1 MAMVSIVVPLYNEE
15 EIISRFHQEMIHA
28 LSALEPTF
36 EVIYVNDGSRD
47 KTSRILH
54 DLIRTPHQ
62 RLTFVLADF
71 RKNYG
76 QTAALQAGFDLAR
89 GEIIIAMDGD
99 MQHLPSEIGL
109 FLDKIHEG
117 YDLVSGW
124 RANRIDNFW
133 LRRLPSLI
141 ANRMM
146 AKRSGVELQDFGTT
160 FKAYRREVVQE
171 INLYGE
177 LHRFIP
183 VLAAER
189 GASICEIPITNV
201 MRKTGRSK
209 YGITR
214 TFRVFFD
221 VLTLAFLS
229 RFGTRPMHV
238 MGLTGATF
246 MTTSFALILY
256 IILDYLINHSDLR
269 GTLQIAI
276 MMFLFGSQLLATGL
290 VLEMLV
296 RVGHEATGKKIYT
309 VRQITRSEPSP

>member
-1 MAMVSIVVPLYNEE
+1 MSKVSIVVPFFNEE
-15 EIISRFHQEMIHA
+15 EIVTQFHHEILRVLA
-28 LSALEPTF
+28 TIDREF
-36 EVIYVNDGSRD
+36 EVIYINDGSQD

-54 DLIRTPHQ
+54 ELIQQPHASIH
-62 RLTFVLADF
+62 FIMIDF

-76 QTAALQAGFDLAR
+76 QTAALQAGFDHAT
-89 GEIIIAMDGD
+89 GDVIIAMDGD
-99 MQHLPSEIGL
+99 MQHLPSEIIL
-109 FLDKIHEG
+109 FLNKIDEG

-133 LRRLPSLI
+133 LRRIPSLI

-146 AKRSGVELQDFGTT
+146 SKLSGIKLQDFGTT

-201 MRKTGRSK
+201 MRVTGQSK
-209 YGITR
+209 YGISR
-214 TFRVFFD
+214 AFRVFFD
-221 VLTLAFLS
+221 VLTLTFLS

-238 MGLTGATF
+238 LGLAGAGFMLMG
-246 MTTSFALILY
+246 FALILY
-256 IILDYLINHSDLR
+256 IIADYLLFHSDMR
-269 GTLQIAI
+269 GTLQIVV
-276 MMFLFGSQLLATGL
+276 MMFLFGSQLVATGL
-290 VLEMLV
+290 VLELLV

-309 VRQITRSEPSP
+309 VRTLTHSEPN

>member
-1 MAMVSIVVPLYNEE
+1 MSKVSIVVPLFNEE
-15 EIISRFHQEMIHA
+15 EILHRFHQELLQA
-28 LSALEPTF
+28 LTDPEYQF

-47 KTSRILH
+47 QTSRILH
-54 DLIRTPHQ
+54 ELAQQPH
-62 RLTFVLADF
+62 TGVAVVIADF

-76 QTAALQAGFDLAR
+76 QTAALQAGFDLAT

-99 MQHLPSEIGL
+99 MQHLPSEIPL
-109 FLDKIHEG
+109 FLKKIEEG

-146 AKRSGVELQDFGTT
+146 AKLSGVKLHDFGTT
-160 FKAYRREVVQE
+160 FKAYRRELVQE

-201 MRKTGRSK
+201 VRVTGQSK

-238 MGLTGATF
+238 MGLAGATF
-246 MTTSFALILY
+246 MISSFTLILY
-256 IILDYLINHSDLR
+256 IVFDYLINTSDMR

-276 MMFLFGSQLLATGL
+276 MVFLFGSQLLATGL
-290 VLEMLV
+290 VLELLV

-309 VRQITRSEPSP
+309 IRHITRSEPT

>member
-1 MAMVSIVVPLYNEE
+1 QTG
-15 EIISRFHQEMIHA
+15 H
-28 LSALEPTF
+28 
-36 EVIYVNDGSRD
+36 
-47 KTSRILH
+47 ILH
-54 DLIRTPHQ
+54 ELVKQSHQ
-62 RLTFVLADF
+62 NISCQVIDF

-76 QTAALQAGFDLAR
+76 QTAALQAGFDHAS

-99 MQHLPSEIGL
+99 MQHLPSEIHL
-109 FLDKIHEG
+109 FIHKIDEG

-146 AKRSGVELQDFGTT
+146 AKLSGVMLQDFGTT

-189 GASICEIPITNV
+189 GASICEIPITNTL
-201 MRKTGRSK
+201 RKTGQSK

-221 VLTLAFLS
+221 VITLAFLS

-238 MGLTGATF
+238 LGLAGALL
-246 MTTSFALILY
+246 MLTSATLIAY
-256 IILDYLINHSDLR
+256 IIADYLLFNSDLR
-269 GTLQIAI
+269 GTLQIAVMI
-276 MMFLFGSQLLATGL
+276 FLFGSQLVATGL
-290 VLEMLV
+290 VLELLV

-309 VRQITRSEPSP
+309 IRHITRSEPT

>member
-1 MAMVSIVVPLYNEE
+1 MSRVSIVVPFYNEE
-15 EIISRFHQEMIHA
+15 DILPQFHAEM
-28 LSALEPTF
+28 LSALAQIKREF
-36 EVIYVNDGSRD
+36 EIIYINDGSRD
-47 KTSRILH
+47 KTLSILQELAKQPH
-54 DLIRTPHQ
+54 DKISITII
-62 RLTFVLADF
+62 DF

-76 QTAALQAGFDLAR
+76 QTAALQAGFDHAT

-109 FLDKIHEG
+109 FLDKIDEG

-124 RANRIDNFW
+124 RANRIDNYW

-146 AKRSGVELQDFGTT
+146 AKLSGVRLHDFGTT
-160 FKAYRREVVQE
+160 FKAYRRELLSE
-171 INLYGE
+171 IYLYGE

-201 MRKTGRSK
+201 LRATGSSK
-209 YGITR
+209 YGISR

-221 VLTLAFLS
+221 VLTLAFLN
-229 RFGTRPMHV
+229 RYGTRPMHV
-238 MGLTGATF
+238 LGLTGAAL
-246 MTTSFALILY
+246 MIIGVILMSF
-256 IILDYLINHSDLR
+256 IIADYLINHSDFR
-269 GTLQIAI
+269 GTLQIII
-276 MMFLFGSQLLATGL
+276 MMFLFGSQLVATGL

-296 RVGHEATGKKIYT
+296 RISHEATGKKIYT
-309 VRQITRSEPSP
+309 IRTITRSGPE